1 MTLFSNQVIGN
12 SDFLTGAFPAEYG
25 NALAAVFDV
34 KMRTGNTSR
43 YEHTAQAGVLGLDFA
58 SEGPLSRAKGASY
71 LFNYRYST
79 LGLLSDLK
87 INKTGQRIKYQDLSF
102 KLNFPTEKAGTL

>member
-43 YEHTAQAGVLGLDFA
+43 YEHTAQVGVLGLDFA
-58 SEGPLSRAKGASY
+58 SEGPLHVPRFFLSLQLS
-71 LFNYRYST
+71 LFCFGIT
-79 LGLLSDLK
+79 
-87 INKTGQRIKYQDLSF
+87 Q
-102 KLNFPTEKAGTL
+102 